1 MNKKIVRVAC
11 AIATGCLGACVAFAQ
26 AKAENPAVSS
36 YRFAFS
42 HTQGDM
48 FRVISR
54 VDEDVYI
61 NNRYAGSAEILNR
74 IAMTVTQ
81 AAPDGS
87 WGYLSG
93 TVDTSERKKTDTV
106 YVLSQTYHTE
116 YRRDRLGRYQI
127 DPKYLM
133 PIVRNVPTFPDREL
147 KPGDTWTAPGEERQ
161 DFSSLGI
168 PDPYAFPV
176 DVRYEFVGPVERGGK
191 RLLLVK
197 ASYTVFLQP
206 GPPRRHASIYP
217 VQIAG
222 FSNQSIYWDSS
233 IGQPSAY
240 EERFDF
246 IFDWSD
252 GRKDEFKGSAG
263 SELVRTAAM
272 DRGSVKKD
280 IEDAVS
286 GIPDITVRNDD
297 SGITISIENI
307 QFEADSAELKPSE
320 LAKIDRIAEIL
331 KRYPD
336 RDVLVS
342 GHAAAAGYAE
352 GRLPLSEARA
362 KAVAERLIALKARD
376 TERIRAV
383 GMGDTKPIADN
394 TTESGRARN
403 RRVEITILEN

>member
-1 MNKKIVRVAC
+1 MHTRIFRVAG
-11 AIATGCLGACVAFAQ
+11 AILAGCIGLYPLFAQ
-26 AKAENPAVSS
+26 TKPDATPPQS

-74 IAMTVTQ
+74 IAMTVTET
-81 AAPDGS
+81 APDGS
-87 WGYLSG
+87 WAYLSG

-116 YRRDRLGRYQI
+116 YKRDRLGRYQI
-127 DPKYLM
+127 DQKYLM

-168 PDPYAFPV
+168 PDPYGFPI

-191 RLLLVK
+191 TLLLIK

-206 GPPRRHASIYP
+206 GAPPRHASIYP
-217 VQIAG
+217 IQIAG
-222 FSNQSIYWDSS
+222 FSNQSIYWDPS

-240 EERFDF
+240 EEKFDF
-246 IFDWSD
+246 IIDWSD

-272 DRGSVKKD
+272 DRGTVKQD
-280 IEDAVS
+280 IENAVS
-286 GIPDITVRNDD
+286 GMPNVTVRNDS

-307 QFEADSAELKPSE
+307 QFEADSAELKASE

-362 KAVAERLIALKARD
+362 KAVAERLIQLKAKSPD
-376 TERIRAV
+376 RIRAV

-394 TTESGRARN
+394 ATESGRARN